1 MTLLVTVANGC
12 VTQKRCNDK
21 FPPSVSRETIIRDT
35 VIITNPTHFDTI
47 FRFSEKDTVYL
58 RDTKT
63 QIKVKVVKVM
73 DSVWV
78 HSECPPDTVRIE
90 KVRIETTVERVRHIL
105 SDNPWRMLWIVLGI
119 IGIMFSFGYL
129 IRAIKK

>member
-1 MTLLVTVANGC
+1 MTFLVTVANGC
-12 VTQKRCNDK
+12 VTQRRCNER

-58 RDTKT
+58 RDAKT
-63 QIKVKVVKVM
+63 QIKVKVVKVR

-78 HSECPPDTVRIE
+78 HSECPPDTITIE
-90 KVRIETTVERVRHIL
+90 KVRVETTIESVRGLITSH
-105 SDNPWRMLWIVLGI
+105 PWRIFWMVLAGI
-119 IGIMFSFGYL
+119 GFIFSFGYL
-129 IRAIKK
+129 INALKK

>member
-1 MTLLVTVANGC
+1 MTFLVTVANGC
-12 VTQKRCNDK
+12 VTQKRCNEK

-63 QIKVKVVKVM
+63 QIKVKVVKVR

-78 HSECPPDTVRIE
+78 HSECPPDTITIE
-90 KVRIETTVERVRHIL
+90 KVRVETTIESVRGLITSH
-105 SDNPWRMLWIVLGI
+105 PWRIFWIVLAGI
-119 IGIMFSFGYL
+119 GFIFSFGYL
-129 IRAIKK
+129 INALKK

>member
-1 MTLLVTVANGC
+1 MTFLVTVANGC
-12 VTQKRCNDK
+12 VTQKRCNEK
-21 FPPSVSRETIIRDT
+21 FPPSVSLETIIRDT

-63 QIKVKVVKVM
+63 QIKVKVVRVR